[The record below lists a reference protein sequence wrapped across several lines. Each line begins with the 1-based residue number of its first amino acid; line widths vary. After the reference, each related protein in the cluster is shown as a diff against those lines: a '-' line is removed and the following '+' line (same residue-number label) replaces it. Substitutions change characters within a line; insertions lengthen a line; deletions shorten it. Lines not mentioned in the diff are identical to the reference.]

1 MFFQGISYGSSC
13 YFYYHYSLISIDL
26 FAAATNGRMQF
37 LATPNM
43 KDPSAWQNHFYSS
56 DDLLNKIWYGCGYT
70 TQVIF
75 PFFSTEARVTTGTA

>member
-1 MFFQGISYGSSC
+1 
-13 YFYYHYSLISIDL
+13 
-26 FAAATNGRMQF
+26 MQF

-75 PFFSTEARVTTGTA
+75 PFFSTEALVTKGTA